1 MNLARRCRPS
11 LAATTVLTALLLG
24 ACSYSPERSLTVSD
38 AAKPAGGKQV
48 ATAETAKPGQASKPR
63 KVATSGDSRTAEANR
78 RTAAADTKKQPSSPQ
93 YSPRRQLVA
102 SNNERECL
110 MRAMYFESHRSS
122 REGLVAVGTV
132 VMNRVNSPSY
142 PNTICGVVGQ
152 RNQFAP
158 GVLSRS
164 MSPRD
169 RHHAEAAADEVLAGK
184 RHEGIGDAMFF
195 HVATRRYQYPNM
207 RYLQVA
213 GGNIFYRKVGRNAP
227 QVVDGPVLAYAAPAP
242 EAPAA
247 TVATE
252 APVVATTTQ
261 QPAQEAAT
269 VVAAAAPAKR
279 PAVAPTQV
287 AAASVPL
294 PPPRIALTVPK
305 LDTKTAEPAVDTAA
319 AAPVSVAA
327 AAPQEKPAAEAIL
340 RALPIDA
347 RLTSYP
353 TFSMEPSTR
362 LSYRSVSAPRQAE

>member
-1 MNLARRCRPS
+1 MNLVRRCRPS

-38 AAKPAGGKQV
+38 AAKPAGGKQT
-48 ATAETAKPGQASKPR
+48 ATAEAAKPGTASKPR
-63 KVATSGDSRTAEANR
+63 QVARSGDSRTAEPSR
-78 RTAAADTKKQPSSPQ
+78 RIATADTKKQTSSPQ

-102 SNNERECL
+102 SNSERECL

-142 PNTICGVVGQ
+142 PDTICGVVGQ

-195 HVATRRYQYPNM
+195 HVATRRYKYPNM

-213 GGNIFYRKVGRNAP
+213 GGNIFYSKVGRNAP
-227 QVVDGPVLAYAAPAP
+227 RVIDGPVLAYAAPAP

-247 TVATE
+247 AAAPEAAVAT
-252 APVVATTTQ
+252 AT
-261 QPAQEAAT
+261 QEAAT

-279 PAVAPTQV
+279 PSVAPAPTV
-287 AAASVPL
+287 VASVPL
-294 PPPRIALTVPK
+294 PPPRIALTVSPPAAK
-305 LDTKTAEPAVDTAA
+305 AETAA
-319 AAPVSVAA
+319 ATDAAPAAPVSLAA
-327 AAPQEKPAAEAIL
+327 STPQEKPAAEAIL
-340 RALPIDA
+340 RSLPIDA

-362 LSYRSVSAPRQAE
+362 LSYRSVSAPRQPE